1 MRASHVPFLYYLA
14 FMAVLAAAFV
24 GGAVVNTGSPGTA
37 AVGTLQTG
45 ADTTPLEKLH
55 REIAGRRGNLPAQQ
69 DGQAPVTISTPAPSK
84 PQTISAIQ
92 SPDAHLADDAPK
104 ASSVEAVP
112 ETPAK
117 KRQPRRADSK
127 CPAGQCA
134 AKEAHVTA
142 RIGDSAP

>member
-1 MRASHVPFLYYLA
+1 MRASLVPFLYYLA
-14 FMAVLAAAFV
+14 FLAVLAAAFI
-24 GGAVVNTGSPGTA
+24 GGAVVNTGTPGTA
-37 AVGTLQTG
+37 AVGTLHTG
-45 ADTTPLEKLH
+45 ADITPLEKLH
-55 REIAGRRGNLPAQQ
+55 REIAGRRAQH

-117 KRQPRRADSK
+117 KRHPRRADSK

-134 AKEAHVTA
+134 AKEAHVIV